1 VIYGTRRSAAGPRR
15 AAAHVDAGTWRVVG
29 GMDVGA
35 PARRGGG
42 DSVRRRPGGRT
53 ARVTRA
59 ILDAAVEEVAAV
71 GYDAWSTARYVIF
84 PLNWSDVLVA
94 HLH

>member
-1 VIYGTRRSAAGPRR
+1 
-15 AAAHVDAGTWRVVG
+15 
-29 GMDVGA
+29 
-35 PARRGGG
+35 
-42 DSVRRRPGGRT
+42 
-53 ARVTRA
+53 VTRA